1 MIKAGATPSK
11 LILVTNDG
19 KIDWCREGEAH
30 PVLCAEAKALL
41 GVDFEIWTL
50 DKFAVS
56 VAN

>member
-41 GVDFEIWTL
+41 EVDFEIWTL
-50 DKFAVS
+50 DKFAAS